1 MANIN
6 PENNKANVLIVDDEP
21 FILEMIEEQLSF
33 LGYNSLTAF
42 SGEDALHKAKEFK
55 QIDILLTDICMP
67 CMNGIELA
75 NEFRKLLPKTKIILM
90 SGYVFPALDIELPK
104 DKYPFL
110 KKPFS
115 LDKLDYEFSKL
126 LTS

>member
-1 MANIN
+1 MAKIN

-21 FILEMIEEQLSF
+21 FILEMIKEMLSF
-33 LGYNSLTAF
+33 LGYNPLTAF

-67 CMNGIELA
+67 FMNGIELA
-75 NEFRKLLPKTKIILM
+75 NEFRRLFPKTKIILM
-90 SGYVFPALDIELPK
+90 SGYTFPAFDIELPK

-110 KKPFS
+110 EKPFS
-115 LDKLDYEFSKL
+115 LDKLGYEFSKL